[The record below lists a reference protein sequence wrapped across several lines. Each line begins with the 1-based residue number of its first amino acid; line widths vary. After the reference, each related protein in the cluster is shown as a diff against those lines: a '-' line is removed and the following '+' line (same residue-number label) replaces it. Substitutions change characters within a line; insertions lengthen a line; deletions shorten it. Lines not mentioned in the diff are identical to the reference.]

1 MKSQQSRVSDQTCH
15 INKDQNIFDSRKKIK
30 AATAEGLEH
39 KLTSHHQSEI
49 AKNNALLT
57 MYTNQVDQC
66 QALVKKLIDSDAL
79 TSEEG
84 DMILAGALSRSGK
97 TKEAIELVLKGN
109 KAKSGL

>member
-1 MKSQQSRVSDQTCH
+1 
-15 INKDQNIFDSRKKIK
+15 
-30 AATAEGLEH
+30 
-39 KLTSHHQSEI
+39 
-49 AKNNALLT
+49 

-66 QALVKKLIDSDAL
+66 QAMVKKLVDSDAL